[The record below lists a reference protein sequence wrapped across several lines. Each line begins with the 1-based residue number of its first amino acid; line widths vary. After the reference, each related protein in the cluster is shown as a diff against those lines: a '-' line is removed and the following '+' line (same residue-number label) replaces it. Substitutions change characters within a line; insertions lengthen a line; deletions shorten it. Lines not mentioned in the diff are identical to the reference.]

1 MNSTFLTVNQNILL
15 NNTYYKWLI
24 YIMNLQYQ
32 LNQSKSKDF
41 LQISYYFTKKSDCF
55 QFPKTGFEHLKGSST
70 FKMNSSAT
78 IFEIFPYF
86 NHRVLIFMVHPVHP
100 F

>member
-41 LQISYYFTKKSDCF
+41 LQISDIRLLFHEKIRLLSF
-55 QFPKTGFEHLKGSST
+55 SQ
-70 FKMNSSAT
+70 N
-78 IFEIFPYF
+78 
-86 NHRVLIFMVHPVHP
+86 
-100 F
+100 

>member
-41 LQISYYFTKKSDCF
+41 LQISDTLLSLINVGSGKNI
-55 QFPKTGFEHLKGSST
+55 KT
-70 FKMNSSAT
+70 
-78 IFEIFPYF
+78 
-86 NHRVLIFMVHPVHP
+86 
-100 F
+100 